1 MLPLSPAAG
10 SSCLA
15 TGGEEG
21 EEEMKQAV
29 EAIAELALLGVGS
42 ADLMYPKTLD
52 EVYAAYG
59 NDEMEWRVV
68 L

>member
-1 MLPLSPAAG
+1 
-10 SSCLA
+10 
-15 TGGEEG
+15 
-21 EEEMKQAV
+21 MKQAV

>member
-1 MLPLSPAAG
+1 MRRVAG
-10 SSCLA
+10 SSCLCA
-15 TGGEEG
+15 DGKLG
-21 EEEMKQAV
+21 EEEMRQAV

-42 ADLMYPKTLD
+42 ADVMYPKTLD
-52 EVYAAYG
+52 EAHAAYG